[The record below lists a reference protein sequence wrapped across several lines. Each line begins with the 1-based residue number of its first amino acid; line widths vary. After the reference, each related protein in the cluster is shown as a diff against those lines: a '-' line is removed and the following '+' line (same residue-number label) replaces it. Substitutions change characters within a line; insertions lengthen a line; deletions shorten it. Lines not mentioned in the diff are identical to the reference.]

1 MDAAFPLQR
10 LVTRQGR
17 EDFTR
22 HMRLPC
28 PELRADACATSTSS
42 LVNIAL
48 SKGEYAM
55 RSSRLLIAALAA
67 SALLGA
73 AVGSASARNLS
84 VNEQG
89 FRISWAELNWTE
101 SVFRVGIHC
110 PMTLEGTF
118 HYRTMVKA
126 IGSLIGYV
134 TRAILDNAACRG
146 GHFTVLTETLP
157 WHVTYEGFTGTLPRI
172 TGLILLIA
180 GMAMR
185 MEVPA
190 IGLSCLMRAANLRYT
205 TTGTREAG
213 GAFKAERVVP
223 GRESIPC
230 GSINLTFEGT
240 GTGTRLGSTER
251 TLVTLI

>member
-1 MDAAFPLQR
+1 
-10 LVTRQGR
+10 
-17 EDFTR
+17 
-22 HMRLPC
+22 MR
-28 PELRADACATSTSS
+28 T
-42 LVNIAL
+42 
-48 SKGEYAM
+48 
-55 RSSRLLIAALAA
+55 SRLLLAVLVAAALFGA
-67 SALLGA
+67 SA
-73 AVGSASARNLS
+73 GSASARNLS

-89 FRISWAELNWTE
+89 FRISWVELNWTE
-101 SVFRVGIHC
+101 PIFRIGIHC

-118 HYRTMVKA
+118 HYRTMVKV

-134 TRAILDNAACRG
+134 TRAIVDNAACRG

-157 WHVTYEGFTGTLPRI
+157 WHVTYEGFTGTLPSI
-172 TGLILLIA
+172 TSLILLIA

-185 MEVPA
+185 MEIPSFG
-190 IGLSCLMRAANLRYT
+190 INCLMRAANLRYT

-230 GSINLTFEGT
+230 GSITLTFEGT
-240 GTGTRLGSTER
+240 GTATKLGSTER